1 MKGISDM
8 EIRADFTYN
17 PDEYKDSMKGLSKD
31 LLKSEKESLEKELE
45 NQSAYLESNSN
56 LVDQHCD
63 DPGFE
68 HLLEMSI
75 IDCHDRQHVI
85 IQLKSKIGILE
96 ELLSA

>member
-1 MKGISDM
+1 M

-17 PDEYKDSMKGLSKD
+17 PDDYKDSMKGLSKD

-45 NQSAYLESNSN
+45 NQSAYLESNNN

-75 IDCHDRQHVI
+75 TDCHDRQHII